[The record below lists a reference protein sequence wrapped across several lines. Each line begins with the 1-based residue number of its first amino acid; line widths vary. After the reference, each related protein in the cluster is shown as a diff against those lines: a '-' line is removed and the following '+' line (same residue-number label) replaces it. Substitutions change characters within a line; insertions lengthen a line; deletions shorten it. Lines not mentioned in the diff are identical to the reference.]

1 MNSIARF
8 RAPACALLVCL
19 PWLGNARDSLETAL
33 VLERH
38 PLAGPLEHLEPE
50 VLDFRYRPE
59 RWQACLGLPDDPFKT
74 IIGSDGGLYY
84 KFGQGPPEYEQFE
97 VRLLAELEAQG
108 ERGSRLQELYGARVP
123 IVTTRQR
130 CGGLELQQVAW
141 AGAPEGAAVVQWA
154 PRRRDFLWLT
164 ASNAS
169 RASVPGK
176 LRLEVAAG
184 LAVRLDDTRTRLVE
198 EATPERA
205 FCSFSRPCD
214 PAAREPARSQ
224 LQIVSPRHRAAWNW
238 AAPNKSCDEIFHHAL
253 VGEAGPLV
261 FNFPVEKGRH
271 YNVAFGLIEG
281 WHHEPGKR
289 PLEIRLE
296 GKVVRKLDLV
306 RDYGRNTPVVL
317 AFSAQDEDGDGQ
329 LTLAVSPVEGAEDR
343 NTILSGLWIFPA
355 EAAPEPADILSGK
368 ATRSALAFASAA
380 RMPRPSRPLTLS
392 WNCGALAPRQR
403 FEVLVTVPQG
413 ELASRNPGA
422 AAAAAELER
431 AVRFWESAPLP
442 YDRIRVPDAAVQA
455 LLDSCIRNLYQAREL
470 KNGQCKFQ
478 VGPTCYRGSWA
489 ADGAFILETIACLG
503 RPMEARA
510 GLEQQIDKDDG
521 PGGVEFSKKAG
532 LRLWLLWRHAQL
544 TGDRQWLRQ
553 MWPRVV
559 REVQQIEEY
568 RRMTRSDQNQPN
580 YGLMPAGFGDGGL
593 GGPFREYSNVYWTLA
608 GLRAAIE
615 AAHWLNEPADAWQA
629 EFDDYWAVFDKAR
642 NRDRQTDNA
651 GNTYVP
657 PVMKGEPAQL
667 PQRGAW
673 AFLQSI
679 YPGRIF
685 APDDPLMRG
694 TLAMLDSNQC
704 EGLVFGT
711 GWIADGVWNYAGS
724 FYAHAH
730 LWLGHGRK
738 AAATLYAFGN
748 HACPLLC
755 WREEQ
760 KPAGQSPA
768 YCGDMPHNWASAEFI
783 RLIRHLIVLE
793 RGPELHLLE
802 GLPSA
807 WTKPG
812 AQTRLTA
819 IPTSFGPMSLALRI
833 APDGRAATLDLD
845 PPRREPITKIV
856 VHLEPFA
863 HEADELRVDGQPLAG
878 PGLAIPTTKAVSV
891 TWKFKD

>member
-1 MNSIARF
+1 MKSIARF
-8 RAPACALLVCL
+8 CAPTCALLVFL
-19 PWLGNARDSLETAL
+19 PWLGSAQGSSETTL
-33 VLERH
+33 VLKRH
-38 PLAGPLEHLEPE
+38 PLAGPPEHLEPE

-74 IIGSDGGLYY
+74 IIGSNGGLYY
-84 KFGQGPPEYEQFE
+84 KFGKGPPEYEQFE
-97 VRLLAELEAQG
+97 TRLLAELQAEG
-108 ERGSRLQELYGARVP
+108 ERGARVQELYSARVP

-130 CGGLELQQVAW
+130 YGGLELQQAAW
-141 AGAPEGAAVVQWA
+141 AGAPEGATVEQWA

-169 RASVPGK
+169 QTASPGK

-184 LAVRLDDTRTRLVE
+184 LAVRLDDTRTRLVQE
-198 EATPERA
+198 GTPERA
-205 FCSFSRPCD
+205 FCTFSRPCD
-214 PAAREPARSQ
+214 PATQERGRSQ
-224 LQIVSPRHRAAWNW
+224 A
-238 AAPNKSCDEIFHHAL
+238 
-253 VGEAGPLV
+253 
-261 FNFPVEKGRH
+261 
-271 YNVAFGLIEG
+271 
-281 WHHEPGKR
+281 
-289 PLEIRLE
+289 
-296 GKVVRKLDLV
+296 
-306 RDYGRNTPVVL
+306 
-317 AFSAQDEDGDGQ
+317 
-329 LTLAVSPVEGAEDR
+329 
-343 NTILSGLWIFPA
+343 
-355 EAAPEPADILSGK
+355 
-368 ATRSALAFASAA
+368 
-380 RMPRPSRPLTLS
+380 LS

-403 FEVLVTVPQG
+403 FDVLVTVPQG
-413 ELASRNPGA
+413 EQASRNPGVHDA
-422 AAAAAELER
+422 PAELQR

-503 RPMEARA
+503 RPDEARA

-544 TGDRQWLRQ
+544 TGDRQWLLQ

-559 REVQQIEEY
+559 REVEQIKEY
-568 RRMTRSDQNQPN
+568 RRMTRSDPNQPN

-593 GGPFREYSNVYWTLA
+593 GGPFREYSNVYWTLT

-615 AAHWLNEPADAWQA
+615 AAHWLDKPTGAWQA

-642 NRDRQTDNA
+642 QRDQQTDNA
-651 GNTYVP
+651 GDTFVP

-673 AFLQSI
+673 AFLQSV
-679 YPGRIF
+679 YPGRVF

-694 TLAMLDSNQC
+694 TLAMLDSNQR
-704 EGLVFGT
+704 EGLIFGT

-760 KPAGQSPA
+760 KPVGEPPA

-783 RLIRHLIVLE
+783 RLIRHLVVLE

-812 AQTRLTA
+812 AQTRLA
-819 IPTSFGPMSLALRI
+819 GIPTSYGPMSLALRI
-833 APDGRAATLDLD
+833 APDGRAAALDLD
-845 PPRREPITKIV
+845 PPRREPMTKIV

-863 HEADELRVDGQPLAG
+863 RELDQLRVDGKPVVG
-878 PGLAIPTTKAVSV
+878 SSVAIPNTGKVSV

>member
-8 RAPACALLVCL
+8 LAPLCALLALL
-19 PWLGNARDSLETAL
+19 PWSGKARGSAQTTL
-33 VLERH
+33 VLTRQA
-38 PLAGPLEHLEPE
+38 LAGPVQHLDAET
-50 VLDFRYRPE
+50 LDFRYRPE

-74 IIGSDGGLYY
+74 VIGSDGGLYY
-84 KFGQGPPEYEQFE
+84 KFGKGPAEYQQFE
-97 VRLLAELEAQG
+97 ARLLAGLEAEG
-108 ERGSRLQELYGARVP
+108 ERGAPTQALHSARVP

-130 CGGLELQQVAW
+130 RGGLELREVAW
-141 AGAPEGAAVVQWA
+141 AGAPEGATIAQWA

-164 ASNAS
+164 VSNAS
-169 RASVPGK
+169 ATAAPGK
-176 LRLEVAAG
+176 VQLQLDAG
-184 LAVRLDDTRTRLVE
+184 LPVRLDETRTRLVE
-198 EATPERA
+198 EATPGRI
-205 FCSFSRPCD
+205 FCAFSRPCD
-214 PAAREPARSQ
+214 ASGITAVGAAHASGTN
-224 LQIVSPRHRAAWNW
+224 RA
-238 AAPNKSCDEIFHHAL
+238 
-253 VGEAGPLV
+253 V
-261 FNFPVEKGRH
+261 
-271 YNVAFGLIEG
+271 
-281 WHHEPGKR
+281 
-289 PLEIRLE
+289 
-296 GKVVRKLDLV
+296 
-306 RDYGRNTPVVL
+306 
-317 AFSAQDEDGDGQ
+317 
-329 LTLAVSPVEGAEDR
+329 
-343 NTILSGLWIFPA
+343 
-355 EAAPEPADILSGK
+355 
-368 ATRSALAFASAA
+368 
-380 RMPRPSRPLTLS
+380 TLS
-392 WNCGALAPRQR
+392 WSCGVLAPGQG
-403 FEVLVTVPQG
+403 FDVLVTVPQG
-413 ELASRNPGA
+413 DEAGRDAGVYDATSELR
-422 AAAAAELER
+422 R
-431 AVRFWESAPLP
+431 AVEFWESAPLP
-442 YDRIRVPDAAVQA
+442 YDRIRVPDPAAQA

-489 ADGAFILETIACLG
+489 ADGAFILETIAYLG

-544 TGDRQWLRQ
+544 TGDRQWLGQ
-553 MWPRVV
+553 MWPRVT
-559 REVQQIEEY
+559 REVQQIMEY
-568 RRMTRSDQNQPN
+568 RRMTRSDSTQPN
-580 YGLMPAGFGDGGL
+580 CGLMPAGFGDGGL

-615 AAHWLNEPADAWQA
+615 AAQWLNKPTDAWQA

-642 NRDRQTDNA
+642 HRDQQTDAA

-679 YPGRIF
+679 YPGRVF
-685 APDDPLMRG
+685 APDDPLMNG
-694 TLAMLDSNQC
+694 TVAMLDANQC
-704 EGLVFGT
+704 EGLIFGT

-760 KPAGQSPA
+760 KPAGQPPG

-783 RLIRHLIVLE
+783 RLVRHLMVLE
-793 RGPELHLLE
+793 RGHELHLLE
-802 GLPSA
+802 GLPPS

-812 AQTRLTA
+812 AETRLTD
-819 IPTSFGPMSLALRI
+819 IPTSYGSMSLALRI
-833 APDGRAATLDLD
+833 APDGRGATLDFD
-845 PPRREPITKIV
+845 PPRREPMTKIV
-856 VHLEPFA
+856 VHLESFA
-863 HEADELRVDGQPLAG
+863 REVEQLSLGGKPVTGSSI
-878 PGLAIPTTKAVSV
+878 AIPTTNAVSV

>member
-1 MNSIARF
+1 MKSIAF
-8 RAPACALLVCL
+8 PHAPTCALLVLL
-19 PWLGNARDSLETAL
+19 PWLGNAQGSAQTTL
-33 VLERH
+33 VLERQ
-38 PLAGPLEHLEPE
+38 PLGGAVEHLEPE
-50 VLDFRYRPE
+50 TLDFRYRPE

-74 IIGSDGGLYY
+74 IIGSNGGLYY
-84 KFGQGPPEYEQFE
+84 KFGKGPPKYEQFE
-97 VRLLAELEAQG
+97 ARLLAELEAEG
-108 ERGSRLQELYGARVP
+108 ERSARTQELYSARVP

-130 CGGLELQQVAW
+130 RGGLELQQAAW
-141 AGAPEGAAVVQWA
+141 AGAPDGATVAEWS

-164 ASNAS
+164 ASNAN
-169 RASVPGK
+169 ATATPGK
-176 LRLEVAAG
+176 LQLQIDAG
-184 LAVRLDDTRTRLVE
+184 MAVRLDETRTRLVE
-198 EATPERA
+198 EKTPERA
-205 FCSFSRPCD
+205 FCAFSRPCD
-214 PAAREPARSQ
+214 
-224 LQIVSPRHRAAWNW
+224 
-238 AAPNKSCDEIFHHAL
+238 AP
-253 VGEAGPLV
+253 
-261 FNFPVEKGRH
+261 
-271 YNVAFGLIEG
+271 
-281 WHHEPGKR
+281 
-289 PLEIRLE
+289 
-296 GKVVRKLDLV
+296 
-306 RDYGRNTPVVL
+306 
-317 AFSAQDEDGDGQ
+317 
-329 LTLAVSPVEGAEDR
+329 
-343 NTILSGLWIFPA
+343 
-355 EAAPEPADILSGK
+355 
-368 ATRSALAFASAA
+368 ALASAN
-380 RMPRPSRPLTLS
+380 RPGTTRPMTLS
-392 WNCGALAPRQR
+392 WNCGVLAPRQR

-413 ELASRNPGA
+413 DQARGNSGVYDAASELQ
-422 AAAAAELER
+422 R

-442 YDRIRVPDAAVQA
+442 YDRIQVPDAAAQG

-489 ADGAFILETIACLG
+489 ADGAFILETIAYLG

-544 TGDRQWLRQ
+544 TGDRQWLGQ
-553 MWPRVV
+553 MWPRVT
-559 REVQQIEEY
+559 REVQQIMEY
-568 RRMTRSDQNQPN
+568 RRMTRSDPNQPN
-580 YGLMPAGFGDGGL
+580 CGLMPAGFGDGGL
-593 GGPFREYSNVYWTLA
+593 GGPFREYSNIYWTLA

-615 AAHWLNEPADAWQA
+615 AAQWLNKPAEAWQA
-629 EFDDYWAVFDKAR
+629 EFDDYWTVFDRAR
-642 NRDRQTDNA
+642 HRDQQTDNA
-651 GNTYVP
+651 GHTYVP

-679 YPGRIF
+679 YPGRVF

-694 TLAMLDSNQC
+694 TLAMLDSNQR
-704 EGLVFGT
+704 EGLIFGT

-760 KPAGQSPA
+760 KPAGEPPA

-783 RLIRHLIVLE
+783 RLIRHLMVLE
-793 RGPELHLLE
+793 RGAELHLLE
-802 GLPSA
+802 GLPPS

-812 AQTRLTA
+812 AQTRLTD
-819 IPTSFGPMSLALRI
+819 IPTSFGSMSLALRI

-845 PPRREPITKIV
+845 PPRREPMTKIV
-856 VHLEPFA
+856 VHLEAFGR
-863 HEADELRVDGQPLAG
+863 EADQLRVDGKQAARSG
-878 PGLAIPTTKAVSV
+878 VAIPTTNAVSV

>member
-1 MNSIARF
+1 MKSIVRF
-8 RAPACALLVCL
+8 CAPNCALLVFL
-19 PWLGNARDSLETAL
+19 PWLGHAQGLLETTL
-33 VLERH
+33 VLKRQ
-38 PLAGPLEHLEPE
+38 PLAGPVEHLEPE

-74 IIGSDGGLYY
+74 IVGSDGGLYY
-84 KFGQGPPEYEQFE
+84 KYGKGPAEYEKFQ
-97 VRLLAELEAQG
+97 VRLLADLEAEG
-108 ERGSRLQELYGARVP
+108 ERGAQSQELYSARVP

-130 CGGLELQQVAW
+130 CGGLELRQAAW
-141 AGAPEGAAVVQWA
+141 AGAPEGGTVEQWA

-164 ASNAS
+164 ASNTSQTAT
-169 RASVPGK
+169 PGK
-176 LRLEVAAG
+176 LQLEVAAG

-198 EATPERA
+198 EGTPERA
-205 FCSFSRPCD
+205 FCAFSRPCD
-214 PAAREPARSQ
+214 SAAQPPAT
-224 LQIVSPRHRAAWNW
+224 
-238 AAPNKSCDEIFHHAL
+238 
-253 VGEAGPLV
+253 
-261 FNFPVEKGRH
+261 
-271 YNVAFGLIEG
+271 
-281 WHHEPGKR
+281 R
-289 PLEIRLE
+289 PL
-296 GKVVRKLDLV
+296 K
-306 RDYGRNTPVVL
+306 
-317 AFSAQDEDGDGQ
+317 
-329 LTLAVSPVEGAEDR
+329 
-343 NTILSGLWIFPA
+343 
-355 EAAPEPADILSGK
+355 
-368 ATRSALAFASAA
+368 
-380 RMPRPSRPLTLS
+380 LS

-413 ELASRNPGA
+413 EEASRNPGA
-422 AAAAAELER
+422 YDPGAELQR
-431 AVRFWESAPLP
+431 AARFWESAPLP

-489 ADGAFILETIACLG
+489 ADGAFILETIAYLG

-544 TGDRQWLRQ
+544 TGDREWLRQ

-559 REVQQIEEY
+559 REVEQIEDY
-568 RRMTRSDQNQPN
+568 RRLTRSDPNQPN

-593 GGPFREYSNVYWTLA
+593 GGPFREYSNIYWTLA

-615 AAHWLNEPADAWQA
+615 AAHWLNQPADAWQA

-642 NRDRQTDNA
+642 HRDQQTDPA
-651 GNTYVP
+651 GHTYAP

-673 AFLQSI
+673 AFLQSV
-679 YPGRIF
+679 YPGRVF
-685 APDDPLMRG
+685 APDDPLMSG
-694 TLAMLDSNQC
+694 TLAMLDSNQR
-704 EGLVFGT
+704 EGLIFGT

-760 KPAGQSPA
+760 KPVGQPPA

-783 RLIRHLIVLE
+783 RLIRHLMVLE
-793 RGPELHLLE
+793 RGAELHLLE
-802 GLPSA
+802 GLPPS

-812 AQTRLTA
+812 ARTRLTD
-819 IPTSFGPMSLALRI
+819 IPTSYGPMSLALQI
-833 APDGRAATLDLD
+833 APDGRAAALDLD
-845 PPRREPITKIV
+845 PPRREPMAKIV
-856 VHLEPFA
+856 VHLESFA
-863 HEADELRVDGQPLAG
+863 RDADELRVDGKPVVAFSA
-878 PGLAIPTTKAVSV
+878 AIPTTKAVSV
-891 TWKFKD
+891 TWKFKE